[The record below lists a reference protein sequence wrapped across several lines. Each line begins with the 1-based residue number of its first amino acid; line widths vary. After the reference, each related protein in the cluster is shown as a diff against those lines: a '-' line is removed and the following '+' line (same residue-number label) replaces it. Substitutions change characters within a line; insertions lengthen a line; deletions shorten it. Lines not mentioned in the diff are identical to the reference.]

1 MSDYEF
7 EKCSEC
13 GRDEIN
19 NDFMKT
25 HEKRR
30 VMRLSDIVKRQRK
43 ISSEESLNY
52 VNGVLKKEGPEDT
65 TAYVVFRGRMY
76 DYHSIRELFDEKKEN
91 AMREKYET
99 YIFDHDSARERDT
112 FCQSYFNG
120 YLEFDEEFSLSQ

>member
-1 MSDYEF
+1 
-7 EKCSEC
+7 
-13 GRDEIN
+13 
-19 NDFMKT
+19 MKT
-25 HEKRR
+25 HEGSR
-30 VMRLSDIVKRQRK
+30 VMRLADMVARQRK
-43 ISSEESLNY
+43 ISQEAAWQY
-52 VNGVLKKEGPEDT
+52 VNRVLNKEGPEER